1 MSYTTCK
8 KDPMKTA
15 SCSIDV
21 TSKVAALWVFF
32 VIVFYKELIDVPTV
46 SSFLSP
52 IITVASVNTGETGDF
67 YTLTVKS

>member
-1 MSYTTCK
+1 
-8 KDPMKTA
+8 MKTA

-52 IITVASVNTGETGDF
+52 IITVSSVWDTVETVDMNSCD
-67 YTLTVKS
+67 K

>member
-1 MSYTTCK
+1 
-8 KDPMKTA
+8 MKTA

-52 IITVASVNTGETGDF
+52 IITVASVWDTGETVDMNSCD
-67 YTLTVKS
+67 K